1 MGMDLEVEDHRE
13 DRGVR
18 TGGRGIEVHRG
29 PVLSSCHDQ
38 TTVADQACHTYAAEA
53 VGRHSS
59 VAGVGVHAHEGDV
72 VGGPL
77 STKRVSRW
85 RFLEECLS
93 GKASLD
99 ERTGLMVG
107 ASRCL
112 EPFVTVYLVSTLHF
126 VENRQKGE

>member
-1 MGMDLEVEDHRE
+1 MDLEVEDHRE

-18 TGGRGIEVHRG
+18 TEGRGTEVHKD
-29 PVLSSCHDQ
+29 PVLSNCRDQ
-38 TTVADQACHTYAAEA
+38 TTVADQACHTCAAEA
-53 VGRHSS
+53 AGRHSS
-59 VAGVGVHAHEGDV
+59 VAGVGVRAHGGDV

-85 RFLEECLS
+85 RFLGEYLS

-112 EPFVTVYLVSTLHF
+112 GPFVSVYLVSTLHF
-126 VENRQKGE
+126 VENRQKGG